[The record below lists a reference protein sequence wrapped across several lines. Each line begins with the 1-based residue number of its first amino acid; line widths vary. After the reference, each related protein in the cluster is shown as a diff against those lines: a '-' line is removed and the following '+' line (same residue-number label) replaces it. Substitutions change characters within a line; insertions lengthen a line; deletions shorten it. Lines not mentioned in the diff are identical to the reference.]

1 MKINKKMK
9 VLIITYY
16 WYPSGGSGVQRWL
29 KFVKYLREFGIEPI
43 IYTVENPKYDFTDTS
58 LFDDIPKDITVLRQP
73 IFEPHNLFK
82 KKKESAGFLNEN
94 PSFLGKVKKYI
105 RANYFIPDARKFW
118 IKPSVK
124 FLQKYLSE
132 NTDIQTI
139 ISTGPPHSTHLIA
152 LQLKEKL
159 PLKWIA
165 DFRDPWTDIDYF
177 HKLPLTEK
185 SLKKHHSL
193 EKKVLQSADKVI
205 VVGDTMKKNYQK
217 ITDNVLTITN
227 GYDTENTKKENV
239 ILDSKFTLTHIG
251 LMNSDRNP
259 QILWEAIAEICKDN
273 PDFKKDFLLQ
283 LIGKVDDNVL
293 KDIEKY
299 QLNDNVKIINYIP
312 HSEVIDYQKK
322 SQLLL
327 LIVNNVPSAKGII
340 TGKIF
345 EYLQAKRHIVAIA
358 PRNGDLD
365 VILSKTNAG
374 KTIDFDEKN
383 ILKEHLLTQYKDYKN
398 NSLKIDSKGVEQY
411 HRKELT
417 AHLAKVI
424 LG

>member
-1 MKINKKMK
+1 MK

-43 IYTVENPKYDFTDTS
+43 IYTVENPNYDFTDTS

-82 KKKESAGFLNEN
+82 KKKESAGFLKET

-159 PLKWIA
+159 SLKWIT

-185 SLKKHHSL
+185 SLKKHRFL

-227 GYDTENTKKENV
+227 GYDTENTKNQSF
-239 ILDSKFTLTHIG
+239 ILDKKFTLTHIG
-251 LMNSDRNP
+251 LMNADRNP
-259 QILWEAIAEICKDN
+259 SILWESIAEICKKN
-273 PDFKKDFLLQ
+273 KDFKQDFLLQ
-283 LIGKVDDNVL
+283 LIGNIDDSVL
-293 KDIEKY
+293 KNIEKY

-345 EYLQAKRHIVAIA
+345 EYLQAQRPIVAIA
-358 PRNGDLD
+358 PIDGDLA
-365 VILSKTNAG
+365 VILSKTKAG
-374 KTIDFDEKN
+374 KTIDFDEKDV
-383 ILKEHLLTQYKDYKN
+383 LKKHLLNCYEEYKN
-398 NSLKIDSKGVEQY
+398 NALGVSSKNIEQY

-417 AHLAKVI
+417 ADLAKVI
-424 LG
+424 KEIGYK